1 MNQCLVDNNE
11 TTNKLNNNY
20 SKILNKINIKSS
32 NLNKKFSFE
41 KQLDRNYIEK
51 LCVLLSSNDK
61 NYKIKRFNLKDFV
74 VKLDK
79 NNQEYLTKSDF
90 CEGLRNYYSINELN
104 KNINL
109 NFSGEKNKKDL
120 SQINKGSSEF
130 INNNK
135 INKNNSLNKSF
146 EIDYNNDNKEK
157 IYNLVK
163 TKSNK
168 FLNDSYNEN
177 DKKQLNN
184 DTNLLKLNSL
194 NLNFFD
200 EENDIK
206 KLSFYKNAN
215 KLIFKVKI
223 LREYKNNIKK
233 MDFINLFSYNKSLW
247 NHKRF
252 NNKYNNKQSYS
263 QKENILPKIIFN
275 IFKNENQ
282 RLVNSN
288 KNYLSLELNLDNIN
302 EKIKSHLNEPK
313 KKEIILNKE
322 EVFNKMKDRSLKL
335 YKILNESKSIK
346 KLNIND
352 INKNENINLKRIKKI
367 SI

>member
-20 SKILNKINIKSS
+20 SKIVNKINIKSS

-90 CEGLRNYYSINELN
+90 CEGLRNYYSTNELN

-120 SQINKGSSEF
+120 SQINEGRSEF

-135 INKNNSLNKSF
+135 INKNKSLNKSF
-146 EIDYNNDNKEK
+146 EIDYNNDNNEK

-200 EENDIK
+200 QENVK

-223 LREYKNNIKK
+223 
-233 MDFINLFSYNKSLW
+233 
-247 NHKRF
+247 
-252 NNKYNNKQSYS
+252 
-263 QKENILPKIIFN
+263 
-275 IFKNENQ
+275 
-282 RLVNSN
+282 
-288 KNYLSLELNLDNIN
+288 
-302 EKIKSHLNEPK
+302 
-313 KKEIILNKE
+313 
-322 EVFNKMKDRSLKL
+322 
-335 YKILNESKSIK
+335 
-346 KLNIND
+346 
-352 INKNENINLKRIKKI
+352 
-367 SI
+367 

>member
-1 MNQCLVDNNE
+1 MD
-11 TTNKLNNNY
+11 
-20 SKILNKINIKSS
+20 SS
-32 NLNKKFSFE
+32 NLEIISYPIN
-41 KQLDRNYIEK
+41 IE
-51 LCVLLSSNDK
+51 
-61 NYKIKRFNLKDFV
+61 
-74 VKLDK
+74 VKED
-79 NNQEYLTKSDF
+79 
-90 CEGLRNYYSINELN
+90 
-104 KNINL
+104 
-109 NFSGEKNKKDL
+109 
-120 SQINKGSSEF
+120 
-130 INNNK
+130 
-135 INKNNSLNKSF
+135 
-146 EIDYNNDNKEK
+146 
-157 IYNLVK
+157 NLVK

-168 FLNDSYNEN
+168 LLNDSYNEN

-223 LREYKNNIKK
+223 LREFKNNIKK

-282 RLVNSN
+282 KLVNSN